1 MASRN
6 AARRE
11 AASPLDPPPIG
22 GGAPKPAVIFGQVVQ
37 EPQSAFGPMGST
49 GRVRGS
55 HV

>member
-55 HV
+55 YV